1 MTLKINY
8 IKKQNNKNANWAV
21 VASKGAKISD
31 FKGVFDSKISQKLI
45 KFINNNKLDK
55 KDNISALNL
64 EFDKKI
70 VLIIL
75 EEKKSKLEAE
85 KLGAKFYDFCVSDKI
100 NDITI
105 FGTKSCFEKTKLDLA
120 QFIHGAELK
129 SYQFNVYKTKKSKK
143 NIALNILEV
152 KNLINKNHKK
162 KLDSILNGINLT
174 KDLVSEPGNVLHPD
188 EYAKRILQLK
198 KLNLKVNIYDQKKLK
213 KLGMNAL
220 LGVGQGSIRGSYLVT
235 IEWKGDKSKSKP
247 LAFIGKGVC
256 FDTGGYSLKPARFME
271 DMTYDMA
278 GSAAVVGL
286 MKTLALR
293 KAKVNAVGVVGLVEN
308 MVSGNAQRPGDI
320 VKSYSGKTI
329 EVLNTDAEGRLVL
342 ADALS
347 FTEKKFKPELMVDL
361 ATLTGAI
368 IVSLGSEYAGLFSN
382 DDKLSKQ
389 LLEAGERVD
398 EKLWRMP
405 LHKNFDKLMDSKNA
419 DMQNINYVGG
429 AGSTTAAQFL
439 QRFILNKTPWA
450 HLDIAGMAF
459 SKYAGA
465 LNSGGATGYGVRL
478 LNKFV
483 EDNYE

>member
-8 IKKQNNKNANWAV
+8 LDKQKGKTKNTAIFLC
-21 VASKGAKISD
+21 KETKISE
-31 FKGVFDSKISQKLI
+31 FKGLFDEKITQKLQ
-45 KFINNNKLDK
+45 KFITN
-55 KDNISALNL
+55 S
-64 EFDKKI
+64 KKI
-70 VLIIL
+70 KDDKIESINLDFDQKILIIFL
-75 EEKKSKLEAE
+75 TNRNNEHQSEKN
-85 KLGAKFYDFCVSDKI
+85 GAKFYDYIKANKI
-100 NDITI
+100 DNISIIGSNYPSIKNKIEFDD
-105 FGTKSCFEKTKLDLA
+105 FL
-120 QFIHGAELK
+120 HGLELK
-129 SYQFNVYKTKKSKK
+129 SYEFDLYKSKK
-143 NIALNILEV
+143 NN
-152 KNLINKNHKK
+152 KNTTIQIPKNKNQINKNSKN
-162 KLDSILNGINLT
+162 KLDAVLKGINFT
-174 KDLVSEPGNVLHPD
+174 KDLVSEPGNILHPD
-188 EYAKRILQLK
+188 EYARRLIKLK
-198 KLNLKVNIYDQKKLK
+198 KFGLKVTVYDEKKLK
-213 KLGMNAL
+213 KLGCNAL

-235 IEWKGDKSKSKP
+235 VEWKGDKSKSKP
-247 LAFIGKGVC
+247 LAFVGKGVC

-278 GSAAVVGL
+278 GSAVVVGL
-286 MKTLALR
+286 MKNFALR
-293 KAKVNAVGVVGLVEN
+293 KAKINAVGVVGIVEN

-342 ADALS
+342 ADALT
-347 FTEKKFKPELMVDL
+347 FTEKKFKPKFMVDL

-405 LHKNFDKLMDSKNA
+405 LHKNFDKLINSKNA

-439 QRFILNKTPWA
+439 QRFIINKTPWA